1 MYVLLISFAY
11 VKTEFERP
19 LLLEQLKDLQ
29 TLRLRIV
36 CQHESFAQDVQLMDL
51 CVSCDSIPTSQNIH
65 IQKQITVNQI
75 FSFRLL
81 P

>member
-1 MYVLLISFAY
+1 MSVSHACSSHFFAY

-36 CQHESFAQDVQLMDL
+36 CQHESFAQDAQLMDL
-51 CVSCDSIPTSQNIH
+51 CVM
-65 IQKQITVNQI
+65 
-75 FSFRLL
+75 
-81 P
+81 